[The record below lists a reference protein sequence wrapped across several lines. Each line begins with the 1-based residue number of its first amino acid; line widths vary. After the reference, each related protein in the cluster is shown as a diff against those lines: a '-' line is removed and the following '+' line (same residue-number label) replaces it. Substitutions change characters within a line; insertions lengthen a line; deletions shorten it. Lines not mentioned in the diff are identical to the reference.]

1 MRIMMTT
8 DSKILYK
15 DYQGNLLQDHDG
27 TPLFVSDDQGYQ
39 YFDIE
44 GQGFLHDGTVVELAD
59 GRKQFFM
66 PDGKAIIHDG
76 SPIELPNGLT
86 QYFDH
91 EGRPVWPVDE
101 KRLVPLINQQ
111 RDIFFKE
118 MIKRI
123 NKETPL
129 TDAETEDLR
138 LAFLAAEHPNGEK
151 AQLLSWSKDT
161 HHTKIEPICAETAG
175 VVFTL
180 EILWPRV
187 WRKYQLR
194 HKEVLSARFI
204 LHQIKKHEKCPL
216 ASLKASELMLV
227 NELLLEFKKLEA
239 SIAVP
244 SEPGEIEH
252 IGLNEKGIF
261 PLDDALLK
269 YVKQMRK
276 GKGTESFSTQFREAY
291 KSKLFNIES
300 RIAEWKKPLFMYRCI
315 AQIIWLNSVKE
326 MAECAYR
333 KPPALPL
340 IVSDT
345 INEIVKIGTRFDEST
360 GKIYDHSGKEFAV
373 VNKND
378 LDHIPSISMKALERI
393 LSPQNIK
400 ALSSLNYLRLVSW
413 EVITGMTQVVKQQSD
428 ARLISV
434 SGGYQE
440 IAHLI
445 GAGKGGKACDQVKAI
460 LAWQAAPQRYIFH
473 DRYGNEKIIVEGNM
487 ISFERIHNGTKS
499 SAINI
504 VLGTMLLPHSF
515 FKLLK
520 SQSKMLSSEAT
531 MLIPLPNGEPNL
543 IGKPNTFASQV
554 SFQWN
559 FLAEARKKA
568 KEMVKNGCIYM
579 PPEKMAQLAQKSDLN
594 TPFHLKVIDAWLN
607 DGEKPAFLHLVEKD
621 HYALGPASKQLQDFI
636 IEGGKRE
643 LALSMAGKLSV
654 RRKSAGI
661 FSKK

>member
-1 MRIMMTT
+1 MTT
-8 DSKILYK
+8 KNKFFYT
-15 DYQGNLLQDHDG
+15 DYLGNPLPDHDG
-27 TPLFVSDDQGYQ
+27 TSLFVNEDQGYQ
-39 YFDIE
+39 YFGVD
-44 GQGFLHDGTVVELAD
+44 GKGFIHDGTVIELTN
-59 GRKQFFM
+59 GKKQFFLN
-66 PDGKAIIHDG
+66 DGKALIHDG
-76 SPIELPNGLT
+76 SPIKLPNGLM

-91 EGRPVWPVDE
+91 EGRPMWPVDE
-101 KRLVPLINQQ
+101 KRLTPLINQQ
-111 RDIFFKE
+111 RDLFFKE
-118 MIKRI
+118 MLKRI

-129 TDAETEDLR
+129 TESETEDLR
-138 LAFLAAEHPNGEK
+138 LAFLAAEHPNSEESR
-151 AQLLSWSKDT
+151 LLSWSKNT
-161 HHTKIEPICAETAG
+161 HHTKIEPICDETAG

-180 EILWPRV
+180 EILWPQV

-204 LHQIKKHEKCPL
+204 LHQIKKYEKCPL
-216 ASLKASELMLV
+216 AGLKVSELMLA
-227 NELLLEFKKLEA
+227 NELSLEFKKLE
-239 SIAVP
+239 SSVVIP
-244 SEPGEIEH
+244 TESGEIEAV
-252 IGLNEKGIF
+252 GLNEKGVF
-261 PLDDALLK
+261 HLDDLLLK

-276 GKGTESFSTQFREAY
+276 GRGTEMFSVQFREAY
-291 KSKLFNIES
+291 KSKEFNIEH

-315 AQIIWLNSVKE
+315 AQIIWLNSVRD

-360 GKIYDHSGKEFAV
+360 GKIYDRSGKEFAI

-413 EVITGMTQVVKQQSD
+413 EVITGMTQVVKEQSD

-473 DRYGNEKIIVEGNM
+473 DRYGNEKISVEGNM
-487 ISFERIHNGTKS
+487 ISFERIEGGSKS

-543 IGKPNTFASQV
+543 IGKANTFASQV

-568 KEMVKNGCIYM
+568 KEMVKNGCIHM
-579 PPEKMAQLAQKSDLN
+579 PPDKMAQLAQKSDLN
-594 TPFHLKVIDAWLN
+594 TPFHLRVIDAWLN
-607 DGEKPAFLHLVEKD
+607 DGDKPAFLHLVEKD

-643 LALSMAGKLSV
+643 LALSTAGKLSV
-654 RRKSAGI
+654 KRKSAGI

>member
-1 MRIMMTT
+1 MSIKSRVDYI
-8 DSKILYK
+8 
-15 DYQGNLLQDHDG
+15 DYQGKSLPNHDG
-27 TPLFVSDDQGYQ
+27 SCLLVSDNDGYQ
-39 YFDIE
+39 YFGID
-44 GQGFLHDGTVVELAD
+44 GKGFLHDGTAIQLLD
-59 GRKQFFM
+59 GKKQFFM

-76 SPIELPNGLT
+76 SPIELPNGLM

-91 EGRPVWPVDE
+91 EGRPMWPVDE
-101 KRLVPLINQQ
+101 KRLTPLINQQ

-129 TDAETEDLR
+129 TESETEDLR
-138 LAFLAAEHPNGEK
+138 LIFLAAEHPNSDEHQ
-151 AQLLSWSKDT
+151 ALSWSKEK
-161 HHTKIEPICAETAG
+161 HHTKIEPLCDETAG
-175 VVFTL
+175 IVFTL
-180 EILWPRV
+180 EILWPQV
-187 WRKYQLR
+187 WKKYQLR
-194 HKEVLSARFI
+194 HKEVLAARFI
-204 LHQIKKHEKCPL
+204 LNQIKKHEKCPL
-216 ASLKASELMLV
+216 ASLKTSELMLV
-227 NELLLEFKKLEA
+227 NELLLEFKKLEN
-239 SIAVP
+239 SILIP
-244 SEPGEIEH
+244 SKPEEIEQ

-261 PLDDALLK
+261 QLDDALLK

-276 GKGTESFSTQFREAY
+276 GQGTETFSAQFKEAY

-300 RIAEWKKPLFMYRCI
+300 RRAEWKKPLFMYRCI
-315 AQIIWLNSVKE
+315 AQIVWLNSIRD
-326 MAECAYR
+326 MAENAYR

-340 IVSDT
+340 IVSET

-360 GKIYDHSGKEFAV
+360 GKIYDGSGKEFAI

-378 LDHIPSISMKALERI
+378 LDHIPSISMKALQRI

-400 ALSSLNYLRLVSW
+400 VLSSLNYLRLVSW
-413 EVITGMTQVVKQQSD
+413 EVITGMMQIVKQQSD

-473 DRYGNEKIIVEGNM
+473 DRYGNEKVSVEGNM

-499 SAINI
+499 SAVNI

-543 IGKPNTFASQV
+543 IGKANTFASQV

-568 KEMVKNGCIYM
+568 KELVKNGCIYM
-579 PPEKMAQLAQKSDLN
+579 PPDKMTQLAQKSDLS
-594 TPFHLKVIDAWLN
+594 TPFHLRVIDAWLN
-607 DGEKPAFLHLVEKD
+607 DGEKPAFLHLIEKD

-643 LALSMAGKLSV
+643 IALSTAGKLSV
-654 RRKSAGI
+654 KRKSAGI

>member
-1 MRIMMTT
+1 MTNKNKC
-8 DSKILYK
+8 SYI
-15 DYQGNLLQDHDG
+15 DYQGKPLPNHDG
-27 TPLFVSDDQGYQ
+27 SSILVSDKDGYQ
-39 YFDIE
+39 FFGVD
-44 GQGFLHDGTVVELAD
+44 GKGFLHDGTVVQLKN
-59 GRKQFFM
+59 GTKQFFLN
-66 PDGKAIIHDG
+66 DGKAIIHDG
-76 SPIELPNGLT
+76 SPIELPNGLM

-91 EGRPVWPVDE
+91 EGRPMWPVDE
-101 KRLVPLINQQ
+101 KRLTPLINQQ

-118 MIKRI
+118 MLKKV

-129 TDAETEDLR
+129 TESETEDLR
-138 LAFLAAEHPNGEK
+138 LAFLAAEHPDSEEN
-151 AQLLSWSKDT
+151 QILSWDRDS
-161 HHTKIEPICAETAG
+161 HCTKIEPICPETAG
-175 VVFTL
+175 VVLTL

-194 HKEVLSARFI
+194 HREVLSARFI
-204 LHQIKKHEKCPL
+204 LNQIKKHEKCPL

-227 NELLLEFKKLEA
+227 NELSLEFKRAEKFIIVPEDTAELEK
-239 SIAVP
+239 
-244 SEPGEIEH
+244 
-252 IGLNEKGIF
+252 IGLSDKGVF
-261 PLDDALLK
+261 QLDELLVK

-276 GKGTESFSTQFREAY
+276 GKGTEQFSTQFRAAY
-291 KSKLFNIES
+291 KSKDFDVES
-300 RIAEWKKPLFMYRCI
+300 RIEAWKNPLFMYRCI
-315 AQIIWLNSVKE
+315 AQIIWLNSVKDQ
-326 MAECAYR
+326 AECAYR

-360 GKIYDHSGKEFAV
+360 GRILDRSGREFAT
-373 VNKND
+373 VNKKD
-378 LDHIPSISMKALERI
+378 LNHIPSISMKALERI
-393 LSPQNIK
+393 LSPQNIR

-445 GAGKGGKACDQVKAI
+445 GAGKGGKACDQVKEI

-520 SQSKMLSSEAT
+520 SQSKFLSSEAT

-543 IGKPNTFASQV
+543 IGKANTFASQV

-579 PPEKMAQLAQKSDLN
+579 PPDKMAQLAQKSDLS
-594 TPFHLKVIDAWLN
+594 TPFHLRVIDAWLK

-621 HYALGPASKQLQDFI
+621 HYALGPASKQIQDFI
-636 IEGGKRE
+636 VEGGKRE
-643 LALSMAGKLSV
+643 LALSTAGKLSAK
-654 RRKSAGI
+654 RKSAGI